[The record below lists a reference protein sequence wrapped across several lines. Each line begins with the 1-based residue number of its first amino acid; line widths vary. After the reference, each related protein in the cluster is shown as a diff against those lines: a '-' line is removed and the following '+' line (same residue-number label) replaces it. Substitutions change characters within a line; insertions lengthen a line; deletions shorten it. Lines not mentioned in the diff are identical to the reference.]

1 MKRRHGVRYWS
12 IVSNPK
18 YPFSD
23 LDLSSDAPARH
34 EGARQCSVDKMDRQ
48 RVVDDAADAA
58 RRDRPADRTAVFVK
72 PTLHL
77 IEPLA
82 EATGRN
88 SNPNAHGETP
98 LGLLDDPFRAGRH
111 RLHATR

>member
-1 MKRRHGVRYWS
+1 MKRRRGARLWS
-12 IVSNPK
+12 IVSNTK
-18 YPFSD
+18 CPFGD
-23 LDLSSDAPARH
+23 LDLSSDAPSRH
-34 EGARQCSVDKMDRQ
+34 EGARQCSVDKIDGQ

-58 RRDRPADRTAVFVK
+58 RRDRPAVRTAVFVK

-98 LGLLDDPFRAGRH
+98 IGLLHDPFRVGRH